1 MNDMRTLEAGDAPQA
16 VRMQLEVETPKAVLV
31 NEELQLIEMALAR
44 DPSNRLFRAKLS
56 ACLYN
61 LTRLDEAIAVLDRLI
76 DEREELSLLVR
87 LALVCLALE
96 TADGA
101 ARARDCAARAFE
113 IAETDEERA
122 FALATQGKAEKHLGE
137 IDAAEETLLKA
148 LQFDPHNKDAF
159 KRLAAVKW
167 LQGEDEHLLQFIGQ
181 LQQQGVNH
189 SRLLSALAVTCLKT
203 GDIRQARDLFGV
215 DAFVRKT
222 VLAPPPGW
230 STITEFNAAIVE
242 EMSNH
247 PAIRH
252 DRPGAASQRT
262 WRVDNP
268 ATKRSRMIP
277 QLQSMIMEVVR
288 DYAEQISGSPHP
300 WVRARPA
307 KAQLHNWCV
316 MTDGDGYEE
325 WHVHQFGWLSG
336 VYYAGVPESIT
347 QGVDNGGCIAIGI
360 PPDLAGEEAQAR
372 YGTEVVRP
380 EEGLLMLFPS
390 HCYHRTFPH
399 HTGGRRTCLAF
410 DIQPL

>member
-1 MNDMRTLEAGDAPQA
+1 MSDVGTLEARDARQG
-16 VRMQLEVETPKAVLV
+16 VRMQLEVETPKAVLI

-44 DPSNRLFRAKLS
+44 DPSNRMLRGMQA
-56 ACLYN
+56 ACLHN
-61 LTRLDEAIAVLDRLI
+61 LTRLDEAIVVLDRLI
-76 DEREELSLLVR
+76 GEGEELSLLVR

-96 TADGA
+96 TADGS

-113 IAETDEERA
+113 IAGTDAERA
-122 FALATQGKAEKHLGE
+122 VALATQGKAEKHLGE
-137 IDAAEETLLKA
+137 IDAAEEVLLRA
-148 LQFDPHNKDAF
+148 MQFDPHSKDAF
-159 KRLAAVKW
+159 KHLAAVKW
-167 LQGEDEHLLQFIGQ
+167 LKGEDEHLLQLIGQ

-203 GDIRQARDLFGV
+203 GDIQRARNLFGV
-215 DAFVRKT
+215 DAFVEKT

-230 STITEFNAAIVE
+230 STIAAFNAAIVE

-247 PAIRH
+247 PAIRL

-268 ATKRSRMIP
+268 ATKRSRIIP
-277 QLQSMIMEVVR
+277 QLQSIIMEVVR
-288 DYAEQISGSPHP
+288 DYAERISGSPHP
-300 WVRARPA
+300 WVRAQPA

-347 QGVDNGGCIAIGI
+347 QGTGKGGCIAIGI
-360 PPDLAGEEAQAR
+360 PPDLAGEEVQAR
-372 YGTEVVRP
+372 YGLEVVRP

-399 HTGGRRTCLAF
+399 FEGGRRTCLAF

>member
-1 MNDMRTLEAGDAPQA
+1 MNDTQILQTKDTRQA

-44 DPSNRLFRAKLS
+44 DPSNRMLRAKQA
-56 ACLYN
+56 ACLHN
-61 LTRLDEAIAVLDRLI
+61 LTRLDEAIVVLERLI
-76 DEREELSLLVR
+76 GEREELPFLVR

-96 TADGA
+96 TADGS
-101 ARARDCAARAFE
+101 ARARDCAARAFG
-113 IAETDEERA
+113 IAETDAERA
-122 FALATQGKAEKHLGE
+122 VALATQGKAEKHLGE

-148 LQFDPHNKDAF
+148 LQFDPHSKDAF

-167 LQGEDEHLLQFIGQ
+167 LKGEDEHLMQLIGQ

-203 GDIRQARDLFGV
+203 GDIQQARDLFGV
-215 DAFVRKT
+215 DTFVRKT
-222 VLAPPPGW
+222 KLAPPPGW
-230 STITEFNAAIVE
+230 SSIAAFNAAIVE

-252 DRPGAASQRT
+252 DRPGAASQKT

-277 QLQSMIMEVVR
+277 QLQSMIMQVVR
-288 DYAEQISGSPHP
+288 DYAEQISGSSHP

-347 QGVDNGGCIAIGI
+347 QGAGNGGCIAIGI
-360 PPDLAGEEAQAR
+360 PPDLAGEEVQER
-372 YGTEVVRP
+372 YGMEVVRP

-399 HTGGRRTCLAF
+399 LEGGRRTCLAF

>member
-1 MNDMRTLEAGDAPQA
+1 MNDMRTLEAQGARQGE
-16 VRMQLEVETPKAVLV
+16 RMQLDVETPKAVLL
-31 NEELQLIEMALAR
+31 NEELQLIEMALAK
-44 DPSNRLFRAKLS
+44 DPSNRMLRVKQAAL
-56 ACLYN
+56 LHH
-61 LTRLDEAIAVLDRLI
+61 LTRLDEAIAVLDGLI
-76 DEREELSLLVR
+76 GEREEPSLLVR

-96 TADGA
+96 TEDGSG
-101 ARARDCAARAFE
+101 RARNHAARAFE
-113 IAETDEERA
+113 IAETDNERA
-122 FALATQGKAEKHLGE
+122 AALATQGKAEKHLGR
-137 IDAAEETLLKA
+137 IDVAEEVLLKA
-148 LQFDPHNKDAF
+148 LQFDPHSKDAF

-167 LQGEDEHLLQFIGQ
+167 LKGEDGHLLQLIGQ

-203 GDIRQARDLFGV
+203 GDIPRARDLFGA

-247 PAIRH
+247 PAIHR
-252 DRPGAASQRT
+252 DRPGAASQKT
-262 WRVDNP
+262 WRVDYP

-288 DYAEQISGSPHP
+288 DYAEQISGSTHP

-336 VYYAGVPESIT
+336 VYYAGVPQSIT
-347 QGVDNGGCIAIGI
+347 QGTDNGGCIAFGI
-360 PPDLAGEEAQAR
+360 PPDLAGEEVQAR
-372 YGTEVVRP
+372 FGTEVVRP
-380 EEGLLMLFPS
+380 QEGLLMLFPS

-399 HTGGRRTCLAF
+399 HTGGRRTCMAF